1 MLRPLIF
8 GALLSA
14 LHGADAVAQ
23 NPAPSTQVPPA
34 IGPDTAARLR
44 VYLECDCFQEYLRDE
59 LGWVDFVRQPQD
71 ADVHILSSSRETG
84 GGGRELVL
92 RFVGRGRFEAVDTE
106 LRVISQAAETEN
118 IRRAQVLRTTTVGLL
133 SYLARESLPD
143 GLDLSVRA
151 AATGQTAAAPA
162 RDPWNLW
169 VFNVSTGTSFEAEEA
184 NRELQWEVNA
194 TADRVTDEWK
204 IAFGGRLDEQRQT
217 FDLDEDDPLEVSRT
231 ERGVEWFV
239 ARGLGPHWSVGIN
252 GEVESSTFDNTRFS
266 AETAPAVE
274 FSIFPYRDY
283 ATRQFVIQYSA
294 GIEHAKY
301 TEVTLFDRLEE
312 TRPRH
317 ELSANLDQRQPWGSL
332 EAGIEWSQY
341 LHDPARYRLEVD
353 AEISLRVVRGL
364 SVNVEGNASRIR
376 DQLSLPRRSATS
388 EEVLLQLREL
398 QSGYEVSF
406 SVGVSYSFGS
416 LFNNVVNP
424 RFGNN

>member
-1 MLRPLIF
+1 MLRLLIL
-8 GALLSA
+8 GALL
-14 LHGADAVAQ
+14 LLLPTPDAIAQ
-23 NPAPSTQVPPA
+23 PPAPSSQAPTAP
-34 IGPDTAARLR
+34 GPVTGARLR
-44 VYLECDCFQEYLRDE
+44 VYLECDCFQEYVRDQ

-71 ADVHILSSSRETG
+71 ADVHVLSSSRETG
-84 GGGRELVL
+84 GGGQELVL
-92 RFVGRGRFEAVDTE
+92 RFVGRGRFEATDTE
-106 LRVISQAAETEN
+106 LRVVSQAAETEN
-118 IRRAQVLRTTTVGLL
+118 ARRSQVLRTMAVGLL
-133 SYLARESLPD
+133 GYLARENLPAD
-143 GLDLSVRA
+143 LDVTVRGA
-151 AATGQTAAAPA
+151 DAGQAVAAPA
-162 RDPWNLW
+162 PDPWNLW
-169 VFNVSTGTSFEAEEA
+169 VFSVSTGTSFEAEEA
-184 NRELQWEVNA
+184 NRELQWDVNA

-204 IAFGGRLDEQRQT
+204 ISFGGRLDEQRQT
-217 FDLDEDDPLEVSRT
+217 FDLDEEDAFEVSRT
-231 ERGVEWFV
+231 ERGFEWFV
-239 ARGLGPHWSVGIN
+239 ARGLGPHWSVGLD
-252 GEVESSTFDNTRFS
+252 GEVESSTFDNTRLS
-266 AETAPAVE
+266 ADMAPAVE

-283 ATRQFVIQYSA
+283 ATRQFVIQYAA

-341 LHDPARYRLEVD
+341 LHDVARYRIEAD
-353 AEISLRVVRGL
+353 AEVSLRVVRGL
-364 SVNVEGNASRIR
+364 SVNIEGSASRIR

>member
-8 GALLSA
+8 WALLSA
-14 LHGADAVAQ
+14 LPGADAVAQ
-23 NPAPSTQVPPA
+23 NPTSSTQVPTA
-34 IGPDTAARLR
+34 IGPDAAARLR
-44 VYLECDCFQEYLRDE
+44 VYLECDCFQEYLRDQ

-92 RFVGRGRFEAVDTE
+92 RFVGRGRFDAVDTD
-106 LRVISQAAETEN
+106 LRVVSQAAETEN
-118 IRRAQVLRTTTVGLL
+118 SRRAQVLRTTTVGLL
-133 SYLARESLPD
+133 SYLARESLPA

-151 AATGQTAAAPA
+151 QDTAQTAAAPA

-204 IAFGGRLDEQRQT
+204 IGFGGRLDEQRQT
-217 FDLDEDDPLEVSRT
+217 FDLDEDDPFEVSRT
-231 ERGVEWFV
+231 ERGLEWFV
-239 ARGLGPHWSVGIN
+239 ARGLGPHWSIGLD

-266 AETAPAVE
+266 AVTAPAVE

-283 ATRQFVIQYSA
+283 ATRQFVIQYAA
-294 GIEHAKY
+294 GVEHARY

-341 LHDPARYRLEVD
+341 LHDLARYRLEVE
-353 AEISLRVVRGL
+353 AEVSLRVMRGL

-424 RFGNN
+424 RFGDN

>member
-14 LHGADAVAQ
+14 VPGADAVAQ
-23 NPAPSTQVPPA
+23 HRTSSTQVPTA
-34 IGPDTAARLR
+34 VGPDAAARLR

-204 IAFGGRLDEQRQT
+204 IAFGGRLDEQ
-217 FDLDEDDPLEVSRT
+217 
-231 ERGVEWFV
+231 
-239 ARGLGPHWSVGIN
+239 
-252 GEVESSTFDNTRFS
+252 
-266 AETAPAVE
+266 
-274 FSIFPYRDY
+274 
-283 ATRQFVIQYSA
+283 
-294 GIEHAKY
+294 
-301 TEVTLFDRLEE
+301 
-312 TRPRH
+312 
-317 ELSANLDQRQPWGSL
+317 QRQPWGSL

-341 LHDPARYRLEVD
+341 LHDPARYRLEGD

-406 SVGVSYSFGS
+406 LVGVSYSFGS

>member
-1 MLRPLIF
+1 MLR
-8 GALLSA
+8 LLT
-14 LHGADAVAQ
+14 LGVLLCVLYDTDATAQ
-23 NPAPSTQVPPA
+23 TPAPSTQAPTA
-34 IGPDTAARLR
+34 TGPDTAGRLR
-44 VYLECDCFQEYLRDE
+44 VYLECDCFQEYLRDQLE
-59 LGWVDFVRQPQD
+59 WVDFVRQPQD
-71 ADVHILSSSRETG
+71 ADVHILSSTRETG
-84 GGGRELVL
+84 GGGSELVL
-92 RFVGRGRFEAVDTE
+92 RFVGRGRFDAVDTE

-118 IRRAQVLRTTTVGLL
+118 VRRTQVLRTTTVGLL
-133 SYLARESLPD
+133 GYLARENLPA

-151 AATGQTAAAPA
+151 ADTGQPAAAPA
-162 RDPWNLW
+162 QDPWNLW
-169 VFNVSTGTSFEAEEA
+169 VFSVSTGTSFEAEEA
-184 NRELQWEVNA
+184 NRELQWDVNA
-194 TADRVTDEWK
+194 SADRVTDEWK
-204 IAFGGRLDEQRQT
+204 IAFGAQLDEQRQT
-217 FDLDEDDPLEVSRT
+217 FDLDEADPLEVSRT

-239 ARGLGPHWSVGIN
+239 ARGLGPHWSVGFD

-266 AETAPAVE
+266 ASTAPAVE

-294 GIEHAKY
+294 GIQHAKY

-312 TRPRH
+312 TRARH

-406 SVGVSYSFGS
+406 SMGVSYSFGS

-424 RFGNN
+424 RFDN